1 MIERIKKIIKQ
12 GEGPKVEFKKAY
24 YQVPVD
30 VYETVCAFL
39 NTDGGE
45 IFLGINNDG
54 VIEGVLPDAVE
65 KMKSD
70 FITTINSGS
79 KIHPTVICDINTINI
94 DNKIVLYIQVEE
106 SSQVYKCD
114 NKIYI
119 RQGACDIDKTNDNE
133 FITKLYQNKS
143 SIYSEN
149 KIYPFVQYSDLRE
162 DLLEKA
168 KTIAIRRNPNHLW
181 RDLDYKTILK
191 KSSLYYKDY
200 ATGEEGYTL
209 AAVLLFGS
217 DDLIHDIL
225 PSFKIDLVKRVDNP
239 LRYDDRIDL
248 RTNLIESYDLMINFV
263 NKYLPNPFYFD
274 GDSRINLRDI
284 IFRELVA
291 NMLVHKEYLRPE
303 ATKLIIERDIITTE
317 NSNRPHM
324 KGIIN
329 IKNLTPYPKNPN
341 ISKFFRQLGR
351 VEELGSGVENLLKYS
366 KKYFGYMPVI
376 DDNDIFKV
384 TVKHE
389 FFPIIKKKKSTKKQY
404 NAQLDLFND
413 YVHST
418 PQAEGNTPQAEGN
431 TPQAE
436 GNTPQAEEFSL
447 QVVEYCIIP
456 RTLNEIMKYLQY
468 KDRKNFKKKID
479 KLVDKNLIRLTIPE
493 KPTSPKQKYVKVD

>member
-1 MIERIKKIIKQ
+1 M
-12 GEGPKVEFKKAY
+12 
-24 YQVPVD
+24 
-30 VYETVCAFL
+30 
-39 NTDGGE
+39 
-45 IFLGINNDG
+45 
-54 VIEGVLPDAVE
+54 
-65 KMKSD
+65 
-70 FITTINSGS
+70 
-79 KIHPTVICDINTINI
+79 
-94 DNKIVLYIQVEE
+94 
-106 SSQVYKCD
+106 
-114 NKIYI
+114 
-119 RQGACDIDKTNDNE
+119 
-133 FITKLYQNKS
+133 
-143 SIYSEN
+143 
-149 KIYPFVQYSDLRE
+149 
-162 DLLEKA
+162 
-168 KTIAIRRNPNHLW
+168 
-181 RDLDYKTILK
+181 
-191 KSSLYYKDY
+191 
-200 ATGEEGYTL
+200 
-209 AAVLLFGS
+209 
-217 DDLIHDIL
+217 
-225 PSFKIDLVKRVDNP
+225 
-239 LRYDDRIDL
+239 
-248 RTNLIESYDLMINFV
+248 IESYDLMINFV

-303 ATKLIIERDIITTE
+303 ATKLIIERNIITTE

-389 FFPIIKKKKSTKKQY
+389 FFPIIKKKKSEG
-404 NAQLDLFND
+404 N
-413 YVHST
+413 T